1 MSNPHSKNSENL
13 KTSDSIE
20 SEPVQAESAKSTPV
34 PAKLTRSKPTKSLR
48 IAIFTDVFL
57 GIPGGIPSS
66 IRAQKTAL
74 ESLGHQVTIFCP
86 GTQQDFENPLS
97 KFGANHDPN
106 IILVPTAKFLINGA
120 SFSKW
125 TKQIVHF
132 IEKKYPNL
140 AETFDLFHIHYEAT
154 TSMAGLI
161 LAKKH
166 HIKTIQTMHGREDM
180 AIAINVPHPFKTLA
194 ATGINLIHRTTL
206 KSILKNSPKPDYQN
220 PVLKK
225 SPDLNYQNA
234 EIKSSSQPDH
244 QNPELKNLA
253 PTIARRQMWQM
264 MTRQANLADQ
274 VITPSAHFA
283 KKLRLFGVTRPISV
297 ISNGINDQEI
307 TNFTPKIRTYQNH
320 EPLRILW
327 FSRLSKEKRI
337 LPFLE
342 SLQIAQKLEPNF
354 RFIFTIIG
362 DGNQISKVQKFCKKH
377 FDETSIKILG
387 TIPHQEILQKYTE
400 DQHLSIINS
409 YQFDTQGLTIL
420 EAAACN
426 LPVIY
431 ADPDMTEIVPNHG
444 GLCAKSPTPRA
455 MAKLLLKIH
464 RQPELIQKLSQNL
477 AASEKTYLQSHQ
489 IEKLLKLYR
498 QLS

>member
-1 MSNPHSKNSENL
+1 MSNPHSKL
-13 KTSDSIE
+13 H
-20 SEPVQAESAKSTPV
+20 
-34 PAKLTRSKPTKSLR
+34 
-48 IAIFTDVFL
+48 IAIFTDIFL

-66 IRAQKTAL
+66 IRAQKTSLEAL
-74 ESLGHQVTIFCP
+74 GYQVTIFCP
-86 GTQQDFENPLS
+86 GTQKDYSNPLN
-97 KFGANHDPN
+97 KFGADYDPN
-106 IILVPTAKFLINGA
+106 VILVPTAKFLVNGA
-120 SFSKW
+120 PFSKW
-125 TKQIVHF
+125 TKYVTRF

-154 TSMAGLI
+154 TSMAGLL
-161 LAKKH
+161 LAKKYG
-166 HIKTIQTMHGREDM
+166 IKVIQTMHGREDM

-194 ATGINLIHRTTL
+194 ATGINLIHRVTL
-206 KSILKNSPKPDYQN
+206 KPITKKSLKPDYQN
-220 PVLKK
+220 T
-225 SPDLNYQNA
+225 
-234 EIKSSSQPDH
+234 EI
-244 QNPELKNLA
+244 KNLA

-264 MTRQANLADQ
+264 MVRQASLANQ

-283 KKLRLFGVTRPISV
+283 KKLQLFGVTRPISV
-297 ISNGINDQEI
+297 ISNGIADQEI
-307 TNFTPKIRTYQNH
+307 ANFTPKIRTYQNH

-342 SLQIAQKLEPNF
+342 SLRIAQKLEPNF

-362 DGNQISKVQKFCKKH
+362 DGNQMSKVNKFCKKH
-377 FDETSIKILG
+377 FDESSIKILG
-387 TIPHQEILQKYTE
+387 TIPRQEILQKYTE

-431 ADPDMTEIVPNHG
+431 ADPDMSEIVPNHG
-444 GLCAKSPTPRA
+444 GLCAESPNPRA
-455 MAKLLLKIH
+455 MAELLLEIH
-464 RQPELIQKLSQNL
+464 HQPEIIQKLSQNL
-477 AASEKTYLQSHQ
+477 AASKKTYLQSHQ
-489 IEKLLKLYR
+489 IKKLLNLYR

>member
-1 MSNPHSKNSENL
+1 MPNPHSKL
-13 KTSDSIE
+13 H
-20 SEPVQAESAKSTPV
+20 
-34 PAKLTRSKPTKSLR
+34 

-66 IRAQKTAL
+66 IRAQKTSL
-74 ESLGHQVTIFCP
+74 EALGHQVTIFCP
-86 GTQQDFENPLS
+86 GTQKDYSNPLN
-97 KFGANHDPN
+97 KFGADHDPN
-106 IILVPTAKFLINGA
+106 IILVPTAKFLVNGA
-120 SFSKW
+120 PFSKW
-125 TKQIVHF
+125 TKYVTRF

-154 TSMAGLI
+154 TSMAGLL
-161 LAKKH
+161 LAKKYG
-166 HIKTIQTMHGREDM
+166 IKVVQTMHGREDM

-206 KSILKNSPKPDYQN
+206 KSIAKKSPKPDYQN
-220 PVLKK
+220 L
-225 SPDLNYQNA
+225 
-234 EIKSSSQPDH
+234 EIKKSSQPDH
-244 QNPELKNLA
+244 QNPALKNLA
-253 PTIARRQMWQM
+253 PTIARREMWQM
-264 MTRQANLADQ
+264 MVRQANLADQ
-274 VITPSAHFA
+274 VITPSTHFA
-283 KKLRLFGVTRPISV
+283 KKLQLFGVTHPISV
-297 ISNGINDQEI
+297 ISNGIADQEI
-307 TNFTPKIRTYQNH
+307 ANFTPKIRTYQNN

-342 SLQIAQKLEPNF
+342 SLRIAQKLEPNF

-362 DGNQISKVQKFCKKH
+362 DGNQMSKVQKFCKKH
-377 FDETSIKILG
+377 FDEASIKILG

-431 ADPDMTEIVPNHG
+431 ADPDMSEIVPNHG
-444 GLCAKSPTPRA
+444 GLCAKSPTPHA
-455 MAKLLLKIH
+455 MAELLLKIYH
-464 RQPELIQKLSQNL
+464 QPEIIQKLSQNL
-477 AASEKTYLQSHQ
+477 AVSEKTYFQSHQ

>member
-1 MSNPHSKNSENL
+1 MSNPHSQNLENL

-20 SEPVQAESAKSTPV
+20 SEPVQAESAKSKPV
-34 PAKLTRSKPTKSLR
+34 QAKLTRSKPSKSLR

-97 KFGANHDPN
+97 QFGANHDPN

-120 SFSKW
+120 PFSKW
-125 TKQIVHF
+125 AKEVVRF

-140 AETFDLFHIHYEAT
+140 SESFDLFHIHYEAT
-154 TSMAGLI
+154 TSMAGLL
-161 LAKKH
+161 LAKKYG
-166 HIKTIQTMHGREDM
+166 IKVVQTMHGREDM

-206 KSILKNSPKPDYQN
+206 KSISKKSPKSGYQN
-220 PVLKK
+220 PEPKK
-225 SPDLNYQNA
+225 SPGLNYQNA
-234 EIKSSSQPDH
+234 EV
-244 QNPELKNLA
+244 KNLA

-342 SLQIAQKLEPNF
+342 SLRIAQELEPNF
-354 RFIFTIIG
+354 RFVFTIIG
-362 DGNQISKVQKFCKKH
+362 DGNQMSKVRKFCKKH
-377 FDETSIKILG
+377 FNEAFIKILG
-387 TIPHQEILQKYTE
+387 TIPHQEILQKYTK

-420 EAAACN
+420 EAATCN

-431 ADPDMTEIVPNHG
+431 ADPDMSEIVPNHG
-444 GLCAKSPTPRA
+444 GLCAKSPAPRA
-455 MAKLLLKIH
+455 MAELLLKIH

-489 IEKLLKLYR
+489 IEKLLKLYH

>member
-1 MSNPHSKNSENL
+1 MSNPHSKNPESLKHQNL
-13 KTSDSIE
+13 KG
-20 SEPVQAESAKSTPV
+20 QNLKN
-34 PAKLTRSKPTKSLR
+34 PAPIKTLR

-97 KFGANHDPN
+97 QFGANHDPN
-106 IILVPTAKFLINGA
+106 IILVPTAKFLVNGA
-120 SFSKW
+120 PFSKW
-125 TKQIVHF
+125 TKYVTRF
-132 IEKKYPNL
+132 IEQKYPNL
-140 AETFDLFHIHYEAT
+140 AETFDLFHVHYEAT
-154 TSMAGLI
+154 TSMAGLL
-161 LAKKH
+161 LAKKYG
-166 HIKTIQTMHGREDM
+166 IKVIQTMHGREDM

-206 KSILKNSPKPDYQN
+206 KPIAKKSLKPDYQN
-220 PVLKK
+220 T
-225 SPDLNYQNA
+225 
-234 EIKSSSQPDH
+234 EI
-244 QNPELKNLA
+244 KNLA
-253 PTIARRQMWQM
+253 PTIARREMWQM
-264 MTRQANLADQ
+264 MVRQANLADQ

-283 KKLRLFGVTRPISV
+283 KKLQLFGVTRPISV

-307 TNFTPKIRTYQNH
+307 ANFTPQICTYQNH
-320 EPLRILW
+320 EPLRVLW

-342 SLQIAQKLEPNF
+342 SLRIAQELEPNF
-354 RFIFTIIG
+354 RFVFTIIG
-362 DGNQISKVQKFCKKH
+362 DGNQISKVRKFCKKH
-377 FDETSIKILG
+377 FDEASIKILG

-400 DQHLSIINS
+400 GQHLSIINS

-431 ADPDMTEIVPNHG
+431 ADPDMSEIVPNHG
-444 GLCAKSPTPRA
+444 GLCAKSPAPRA
-455 MAKLLLKIH
+455 MAELLLKIH
-464 RQPELIQKLSQNL
+464 HQPELIQKLSQNL
-477 AASEKTYLQSHQ
+477 AASKKTYLQSHQ

>member
-1 MSNPHSKNSENL
+1 MSNPHSKNPESLKHQNL
-13 KTSDSIE
+13 KG
-20 SEPVQAESAKSTPV
+20 QNLKN
-34 PAKLTRSKPTKSLR
+34 PAPTKALR

-97 KFGANHDPN
+97 QFGANHDPN
-106 IILVPTAKFLINGA
+106 IILVPTAKFLVNGA
-120 SFSKW
+120 PFSKW
-125 TKQIVHF
+125 TKYVTRF
-132 IEKKYPNL
+132 IEQKYPNL
-140 AETFDLFHIHYEAT
+140 AETFDLFHVHYEAT
-154 TSMAGLI
+154 TSMAGLL
-161 LAKKH
+161 LAKKYG
-166 HIKTIQTMHGREDM
+166 IKVIQTMHGREDM

-206 KSILKNSPKPDYQN
+206 KPIAKKSLKPDYQN
-220 PVLKK
+220 T
-225 SPDLNYQNA
+225 
-234 EIKSSSQPDH
+234 EI
-244 QNPELKNLA
+244 KNLA

-264 MTRQANLADQ
+264 MVRQANLADQ

-283 KKLRLFGVTRPISV
+283 KKLQLFGVTRPISV
-297 ISNGINDQEI
+297 ISNGIADQEM
-307 TNFTPKIRTYQNH
+307 TNFTPQVRSYQRS

-342 SLQIAQKLEPNF
+342 SLKLAQELEPNF

-362 DGNQISKVQKFCKKH
+362 DGNQMSKVQKFCKKH
-377 FDETSIKILG
+377 FDEESIKIFG
-387 TIPHQEILQKYTE
+387 TIPHQEILQKYTK

-431 ADPDMTEIVPNHG
+431 ADPDMSEIVPNHG
-444 GLCAKSPTPRA
+444 GLCAKSPNPCA
-455 MAKLLLKIH
+455 MTELLLKIYH
-464 RQPELIQKLSQNL
+464 QPELIQKLSQNL
-477 AASEKTYLQSHQ
+477 AASEKTYLQSQQ

>member
-1 MSNPHSKNSENL
+1 MLNPHPQNLENL
-13 KTSDSIE
+13 KTSE
-20 SEPVQAESAKSTPV
+20 PTKSEPTQLNPLQSE
-34 PAKLTRSKPTKSLR
+34 LTKSLR

-74 ESLGHQVTIFCP
+74 EALGHQVTVFCP

-106 IILVPTAKFLINGA
+106 IILVPTDKFLINGA
-120 SFSKW
+120 PFSKW
-125 TKQIVHF
+125 TKQVVRF
-132 IEKKYPNL
+132 IEQKYPNL
-140 AETFDLFHIHYEAT
+140 TESFDLFHIHYEAT

-161 LAKKH
+161 LAKKY
-166 HIKTIQTMHGREDM
+166 HIKTVQTMHGREDM
-180 AIAINVPHPFKTLA
+180 AIAINVPHPLKTLA

-206 KSILKNSPKPDYQN
+206 KSISKKSPRPDYQN
-220 PVLKK
+220 PELKK
-225 SPDLNYQNA
+225 SLGLNYQSPEPKKSPGPNYQNA
-234 EIKSSSQPDH
+234 EV
-244 QNPELKNLA
+244 KNLA
-253 PTIARRQMWQM
+253 PTTARRQMWQM

-307 TNFTPKIRTYQNH
+307 ANFTPQIRTYQDH

-342 SLQIAQKLEPNF
+342 ALRIAQKFEPNF
-354 RFIFTIIG
+354 RFVFTIIG
-362 DGNQISKVQKFCKKH
+362 DGNQMSKVRKFCKKY
-377 FDETSIKILG
+377 FDEASIKVLG
-387 TIPHQEILQKYTE
+387 TIPHQEIFQKYTK

-431 ADPDMTEIVPNHG
+431 ADPDMSEIVPNHG
-444 GLCAKSPTPRA
+444 GLCAKSPAPRA
-455 MAKLLLKIH
+455 MAELLLKIH
-464 RQPELIQKLSQNL
+464 HQPELIQKLSQNL
-477 AASEKTYLQSHQ
+477 AASEKTYLQSYQ

>member
-1 MSNPHSKNSENL
+1 MSNPHSQL
-13 KTSDSIE
+13 H
-20 SEPVQAESAKSTPV
+20 
-34 PAKLTRSKPTKSLR
+34 

-66 IRAQKTAL
+66 IRAQKASL
-74 ESLGHQVTIFCP
+74 EALGHQVTIFCP
-86 GTQQDFENPLS
+86 GTQKDYSNPLN
-97 KFGANHDPN
+97 KFGADHDPN
-106 IILVPTAKFLINGA
+106 IILVPTAKFLVNGA
-120 SFSKW
+120 PFSKW
-125 TKQIVHF
+125 TKYVTRF

-140 AETFDLFHIHYEAT
+140 AETFDLFHVHYEAT
-154 TSMAGLI
+154 TSMAGLL
-161 LAKKH
+161 LAKKYG
-166 HIKTIQTMHGREDM
+166 IKVIQTMHGREDM

-206 KSILKNSPKPDYQN
+206 KPIA
-220 PVLKK
+220 KK
-225 SPDLNYQNA
+225 SL
-234 EIKSSSQPDH
+234 KPDH
-244 QNPELKNLA
+244 QNTEIKNLA
-253 PTIARRQMWQM
+253 PTIARREMWQM
-264 MTRQANLADQ
+264 MVRQANLADQ

-283 KKLRLFGVTRPISV
+283 KKLQLFGVTRPISV
-297 ISNGINDQEI
+297 ISNGIADQEM
-307 TNFTPKIRTYQNH
+307 TNFTPKIRIYQNN

-342 SLQIAQKLEPNF
+342 SLRIAQKLEPNF

-362 DGNQISKVQKFCKKH
+362 DGNQMSKVRKFCRKH
-377 FDETSIKILG
+377 FDEASIKILG

-431 ADPDMTEIVPNHG
+431 ADPDMSEIVPNHG
-444 GLCAKSPTPRA
+444 GLCAKSPAPRA
-455 MAKLLLKIH
+455 MAELLLEIYH
-464 RQPELIQKLSQNL
+464 QPEIIQKLSQNL

-489 IEKLLKLYR
+489 IEKLLDLYR

>member
-1 MSNPHSKNSENL
+1 MPNPHSKL
-13 KTSDSIE
+13 H
-20 SEPVQAESAKSTPV
+20 
-34 PAKLTRSKPTKSLR
+34 

-66 IRAQKTAL
+66 IRAQKTSL
-74 ESLGHQVTIFCP
+74 EALGHQVTIFCP
-86 GTQQDFENPLS
+86 GTQKDYSNPLN
-97 KFGANHDPN
+97 KFGADHDPN
-106 IILVPTAKFLINGA
+106 IILVPTAKFLVNGA
-120 SFSKW
+120 PFSKW
-125 TKQIVHF
+125 TKYVTRF

-154 TSMAGLI
+154 TSMAGLL
-161 LAKKH
+161 LAKKYG
-166 HIKTIQTMHGREDM
+166 IKVVQTMHGREDM

-206 KSILKNSPKPDYQN
+206 KSIAKKSPKPDYQN
-220 PVLKK
+220 T
-225 SPDLNYQNA
+225 
-234 EIKSSSQPDH
+234 EI
-244 QNPELKNLA
+244 KNLA
-253 PTIARRQMWQM
+253 PTIARREMWQM
-264 MTRQANLADQ
+264 MVRQANLADQ

-283 KKLRLFGVTRPISV
+283 KKLQLFGVTHPISV
-297 ISNGINDQEI
+297 ISNGIADQEI
-307 TNFTPKIRTYQNH
+307 ANFTPKIRNYQRS
-320 EPLRILW
+320 EPLRVLW

-342 SLQIAQKLEPNF
+342 SLRIAQKLEPNF

-362 DGNQISKVQKFCKKH
+362 DGNQMSKVQKFCKKH
-377 FDETSIKILG
+377 FDEASIKILG

-431 ADPDMTEIVPNHG
+431 ADPDMSEIVPNHG
-444 GLCAKSPTPRA
+444 GLCAKSPTPHA
-455 MAKLLLKIH
+455 MAELLLKIYH
-464 RQPELIQKLSQNL
+464 QPEIIQKLSQNL

-489 IEKLLKLYR
+489 IKKLLNLYFS
-498 QLS
+498 LLNF

>member
-1 MSNPHSKNSENL
+1 MSNPHSQNLENLKNSEPT
-13 KTSDSIE
+13 K
-20 SEPVQAESAKSTPV
+20 SEPTQLNPIQ
-34 PAKLTRSKPTKSLR
+34 SKPTKSLH

-74 ESLGHQVTIFCP
+74 EALGHQVTVFCP

-120 SFSKW
+120 PFSKW
-125 TKQIVHF
+125 TKQVVRS

-140 AETFDLFHIHYEAT
+140 NESFDLFHIHYEAT

-161 LAKKH
+161 LAKKY
-166 HIKTIQTMHGREDM
+166 HIKTVQTMHGREDM
-180 AIAINVPHPFKTLA
+180 AIAINVPHPFKTLV
-194 ATGINLIHRTTL
+194 ATGINIIHRATL
-206 KSILKNSPKPDYQN
+206 KSITKKFPKPDYQN
-220 PVLKK
+220 P
-225 SPDLNYQNA
+225 
-234 EIKSSSQPDH
+234 EI
-244 QNPELKNLA
+244 KNLA

-274 VITPSAHFA
+274 VIAPSAHFA
-283 KKLRLFGVTRPISV
+283 KKLQLFDVTRPISV

-307 TNFTPKIRTYQNH
+307 ANFTPQIRTYQNH
-320 EPLRILW
+320 EPLRVLW

-342 SLQIAQKLEPNF
+342 SLRIAQELEPNF
-354 RFIFTIIG
+354 RFVFTIIG
-362 DGNQISKVQKFCKKH
+362 DGNQMSKVRKFCKKH
-377 FDETSIKILG
+377 FNEAFIKILG

-400 DQHLSIINS
+400 SQHLSIINS

-431 ADPDMTEIVPNHG
+431 ADPDMSEIVPNHG
-444 GLCAKSPTPRA
+444 GLCAKSPAPRA
-455 MAKLLLKIH
+455 MAELLLKIH
-464 RQPELIQKLSQNL
+464 HQPELIQKLSQNL
-477 AASEKTYLQSHQ
+477 AASKKTYLQSHQ

>member
-1 MSNPHSKNSENL
+1 MSNPHSNNSKNL
-13 KTSDSIE
+13 KHQNFKGQN
-20 SEPVQAESAKSTPV
+20 PKNLA
-34 PAKLTRSKPTKSLR
+34 PTKALR

-66 IRAQKTAL
+66 IRAQKTSL
-74 ESLGHQVTIFCP
+74 EALGHQVTIFCP

-97 KFGANHDPN
+97 QFGANHDPN
-106 IILVPTAKFLINGA
+106 IILVPTAKFLVNGA
-120 SFSKW
+120 PFSKW
-125 TKQIVHF
+125 TKQVVRF
-132 IEKKYPNL
+132 IEGKYPNL
-140 AETFDLFHIHYEAT
+140 TESFDLFHIHYEAT

-161 LAKKH
+161 LAKKY
-166 HIKTIQTMHGREDM
+166 HIKTVQTMHGREDM
-180 AIAINVPHPFKTLA
+180 AIAINVPHPFKTIA

-206 KSILKNSPKPDYQN
+206 KSISKKSPRPDYQN
-220 PVLKK
+220 PEPKK
-225 SPDLNYQNA
+225 SPGLNYQNA
-234 EIKSSSQPDH
+234 EI
-244 QNPELKNLA
+244 KNLA
-253 PTIARRQMWQM
+253 PTIARREMWQM

-283 KKLRLFGVTRPISV
+283 KKLQLFGVTRPISV
-297 ISNGINDQEI
+297 ISNGIADQEM
-307 TNFTPKIRTYQNH
+307 TNFTPKIRIYQNN

-342 SLQIAQKLEPNF
+342 SLRIAQKLEPNF

-362 DGNQISKVQKFCKKH
+362 DGNQMSKVRKFCRKH
-377 FDETSIKILG
+377 FDEASIKILG
-387 TIPHQEILQKYTE
+387 TIPHQEILQKYTK

-431 ADPDMTEIVPNHG
+431 ADPDMSEIVPNHG
-444 GLCAKSPTPRA
+444 GLCAKSPAPRA
-455 MAKLLLKIH
+455 MAELLLKIH
-464 RQPELIQKLSQNL
+464 HQPEIIQKLSQNL